1 MTQTDRE
8 NLARLTAETV
18 LTMDNHVPESTTRP
32 ARDALQL
39 FGLEISNTS
48 MPQAV
53 DWIVRRVQ
61 RKQPALLNFVNAHC
75 LNVAC
80 RNTAYRR
87 ALGRSTRLLPD
98 GSGVK
103 LALRL
108 KGENLIENLNGT
120 DLFPPLCAA
129 AQRHGL
135 SLYLLGAAP
144 GVAARM
150 ADNMQRRYPGLRIA
164 GTQHGFF
171 EAAHD
176 AAVVAD
182 INRSGADILLVAM
195 GVPRQE
201 LWLVQHQDRL
211 QTTVNMG
218 VGGLF
223 DFYSGRIRRAPW
235 WLRRLGMEWTWRLL
249 QEPARMWRRYLL
261 GNPEFVLRA
270 LFHAMRTPHR
280 QAPLDGLRQSYLKAS
295 GRRLCWWLSRRATPF
310 GRRTLDVVGAGL
322 ALLLAGPLMAAAAL
336 AIRLES
342 PGPVFFHQ
350 DRVGQRGKTF
360 RLWKFRSMYLDAEA
374 RKAEL
379 TNENQMAGGV
389 LFKIKRDPRITRVG
403 RILRR
408 FSIDEL
414 PQLWNVMRGDMALV
428 GPRPALPAEVAQYSL
443 MDRNR
448 LLTRPGITCIW
459 QVSGRSNIPFE
470 GQVAMDLEY
479 IHKATL
485 STDLKLLLK
494 TVPAVISGHGAY

>member
-1 MTQTDRE
+1 
-8 NLARLTAETV
+8 
-18 LTMDNHVPESTTRP
+18 MDNRMPESTTG
-32 ARDALQL
+32 AAQDALRL
-39 FGLEISNTS
+39 FGLQISNTS
-48 MPQAV
+48 MAQAV
-53 DWIVRRVQ
+53 DWIVRRAQ
-61 RKQPALLNFVNAHC
+61 SQHPALLNFVNAHC

-80 RNTAYRR
+80 RNPAYRR
-87 ALGRSTRLLPD
+87 ALEHSTRLLPD

-108 KGENLIENLNGT
+108 KGERLIENLNGT

-129 AQRHGL
+129 AQRTGL

-144 GVAARM
+144 GVAARV
-150 ADNMQRRYPGLRIA
+150 ADTMQRRYPGLRIA

-171 EAAHD
+171 ETAD
-176 AAVVAD
+176 NAAVIAD

-201 LWLVQHQDRL
+201 LWLLQHQDQL
-211 QTTVNMG
+211 QATVKMG

-223 DFYSGRIRRAPW
+223 DFYSGRIPRAPQ

-261 GNPEFVLRA
+261 GNPAFVLRA
-270 LFHAMRTPHR
+270 LCHTFWTPGRRT
-280 QAPLDGLRQSYLKAS
+280 QLDELRQSYLKAS
-295 GRRLCWWLSRRATPF
+295 GRRLRWWLSKRATPF
-310 GRRTLDVVGAGL
+310 GRRALDIVGAGL
-322 ALLLAGPLMAAAAL
+322 VSLLAAPLMAAAAL

-350 DRVGQRGKTF
+350 DRVGLRGKTF

-379 TNENQMAGGV
+379 MNENQIAGGV

-414 PQLWNVMRGDMALV
+414 PQLWNVLRGDMALV
-428 GPRPALPAEVAQYSL
+428 GPRPALPSEVAQYSIA
-443 MDRNR
+443 DRNR

-479 IHKATL
+479 IHNAKL